1 MTAYDGYGAIARV
14 YDKLNAELDYG
25 AWADFFEACFDR
37 YLPARPVLLLDLA
50 CGTGSISVE
59 MAKRG
64 YDVIGVDSS
73 IGMLN
78 SARSKA
84 YENDMQILLLN
95 QSMDELD
102 LYGTVD
108 CAVCVLDSINH
119 LDDAA
124 QVRKTFEKVSL
135 FMNPGG
141 AFAFDVNTLYKHK
154 NVLGDNVFVYDL
166 DELYCI
172 WQNSWNEE
180 DSSVDISL
188 DFFEEE
194 DGAYYRSGESFT
206 ERAYELDDIALWLE
220 EAGFEVVGIYDDMTT
235 EKARPETERAVF
247 LAKKK

>member
-1 MTAYDGYGAIARV
+1 MSYDNFSRF
-14 YDKLNAELDYG
+14 YDLLTDNVEYEKRADYFCRLLSLCG
-25 AWADFFEACFDR
+25 IKDGI
-37 YLPARPVLLLDLA
+37 LLDLA

-64 YDVIGVDSS
+64 FDVIGVDSS

-78 SARSKA
+78 AARQKA
-84 YENDMQILLLN
+84 FESGEQILLLN
-95 QSMDELD
+95 QSMDDLD

-119 LDDAA
+119 LEDAE
-124 QVRKTFEKVSL
+124 QVKRTFRMVSL

-154 NVLGDNVFVYDL
+154 NILADNAFVYDF
-166 DELYCI
+166 DELYCV
-172 WQNSWNEE
+172 WQNNYNEA
-180 DSSVDISL
+180 DGSVDISL

-194 DGAYYRSGESFT
+194 DGAYYRSCEGFT
-206 ERAYELDDIALWLE
+206 EKAYELAEISKWLE
-220 EAGFEVVGIYDDMTT
+220 EAGFEVIGVYDDMTT
-235 EKARPETERAVF
+235 ENARPETERAVF